1 MVSMGA
7 DLAED
12 ASPAPAQRRRNLTN
26 FVDQDNPLVI
36 SRTDTKARGVD
47 IVNIAEAKAKLSAL
61 VDRAAAGEDIIL
73 ARAGKPLVRLTA
85 LANRLPGSPAWHGTG
100 SSTMSRC

>member
-1 MVSMGA
+1 M
-7 DLAED
+7 
-12 ASPAPAQRRRNLTN
+12 
-26 FVDQDNPLVI
+26 VI
-36 SRTDTKARGVD
+36 SRTGAKARDVD

-85 LANRLPGSPAWHGTG
+85 LADRLPRQPGVARHWILDDAALLAPTDPEDIDWADGTHADQLG
-100 SSTMSRC
+100 IRLRLP